1 MLNGTGVKIF
11 TGSSSDSDFATF
23 SYWVTP
29 ALTGTSHPELA
40 EIIARR

>member
-11 TGSSSDSDFATF
+11 TGSSLDSDFVDLLLQ
-23 SYWVTP
+23 SD
-29 ALTGTSHPELA
+29 LIGTSHPELA

>member
-11 TGSSSDSDFATF
+11 TGSSLNFGFGFLLLQSD
-23 SYWVTP
+23 
-29 ALTGTSHPELA
+29 LIGTSHPELA